1 MADKKRKPTSKD
13 EVEKKALPEEAG
25 LDGIKGIE
33 EEASSDSVSTEQAVT
48 DEEAQTPDEQI
59 AEDDDPFA
67 DIRRSLVEEEAAK
80 REKKNSGLLRRVTGL
95 LKGARRKTAPLQ
107 EEETKVEEQVESAL
121 IVHDSAM
128 PVSAAENLPV
138 VEAEE
143 TSKQEAEEELLSVLF
158 PPVESVEETV
168 EERVDELRS
177 ELIEYPE
184 MLEAEAAPE
193 REHHEEVKSSEVL
206 RAHPEQKAVV
216 TDFEA
221 MRGVALEGY
230 DETTVEPEVKPAVSS
245 KRKLRMVF
253 KTLKPID
260 RFMIFG
266 ALFLIFAAAVAT
278 LGLRVFNSLQPVDM
292 TPAEPTQDLP
302 FPVRVTLPGGWEFK
316 LARGR
321 VVDGRW
327 SPSGAEWLEGTE
339 VCRWVAL
346 PWSLQLEAV
355 VRTLK
360 LDDPINL
367 TMSNADQLDY
377 KVQSIQNVPVDEI
390 DSLVGKNMC
399 LLLILVNEDSDTRWV
414 VTATP

>member
-1 MADKKRKPTSKD
+1 MADKKRKPTSMD

-25 LDGIKGIE
+25 LDDIKGIE
-33 EEASSDSVSTEQAVT
+33 EEASSDPAVMEQDVTEE
-48 DEEAQTPDEQI
+48 DAQTPEAQN

-80 REKKNSGLLRRVTGL
+80 REKKNSGILHRVTGL
-95 LKGARRKTAPLQ
+95 LKGGRRKTAPLQ
-107 EEETKVEEQVESAL
+107 EEESKAEEQVESAL
-121 IVHDSAM
+121 VVHDSAM
-128 PVSAAENLPV
+128 PVSAEENTPV
-138 VEAEE
+138 VEAGE
-143 TSKQEAEEELLSVLF
+143 TSKQEAEEELLAVLF
-158 PPVESVEETV
+158 PPVESVDEQV
-168 EERVDELRS
+168 EERVEELRS
-177 ELIEYPE
+177 ELIEHPE
-184 MLEAEAAPE
+184 MLETEPE
-193 REHHEEVKSSEVL
+193 PEHHIEEIKSSEVL
-206 RAHPEQKAVV
+206 RAHPEQKEAV
-216 TDFEA
+216 TDFES

-230 DETTVEPEVKPAVSS
+230 DEAAVETEAKPAVSGR
-245 KRKLRMVF
+245 RKLRMVF

-266 ALFLIFAAAVAT
+266 ALFLIFAAAVAA
-278 LGLRVFNSLQPVDM
+278 LGLRTYNSLQPADI
-292 TPAEPTQDLP
+292 TPEPTQDLP
-302 FPVRVTLPGGWEFK
+302 IPVRVTLPGGWEFK
-316 LARGR
+316 LSRGR
-321 VVDGRW
+321 VVNGRW

-360 LDDPINL
+360 LEDPIDL
-367 TMSNADQLDY
+367 TMSNADQLKY

>member
-1 MADKKRKPTSKD
+1 MADKKRKPTSMD
-13 EVEKKALPEEAG
+13 EVEKKTLPEEAG
-25 LDGIKGIE
+25 LDDIKGIE
-33 EEASSDSVSTEQAVT
+33 EEALSDSAVMEQGVTE
-48 DEEAQTPDEQI
+48 EESQNPDEQD
-59 AEDDDPFA
+59 AEDNDPFA
-67 DIRRSLVEEEAAK
+67 DIRRSLAEEEAAK
-80 REKKNSGLLRRVTGL
+80 REKKNSGILHRVTGL
-95 LKGARRKTAPLQ
+95 LKGARRKTSPLQ
-107 EEETKVEEQVESAL
+107 EEEAKAEEQVQSAL
-121 IVHDSAM
+121 PVHD
-128 PVSAAENLPV
+128 PAASVAVGENPPV
-138 VEAEE
+138 VEAGE
-143 TSKQEAEEELLSVLF
+143 TSRQEAEEELLAVLF
-158 PPVESVEETV
+158 PPVESVDESV
-168 EERVDELRS
+168 EERVEELRS
-177 ELIEYPE
+177 ELLEHPE
-184 MLEAEAAPE
+184 TLESEPE
-193 REHHEEVKSSEVL
+193 PEHHIEEIKSSEVL

-216 TDFEA
+216 TDFES

-230 DETTVEPEVKPAVSS
+230 DETTVEPEVKPAVSGR
-245 KRKLRMVF
+245 RKLRMVF

-260 RFMIFG
+260 RVMIFG
-266 ALFLIFAAAVAT
+266 ALFLIFMAAVAT
-278 LGLRVFNSLQPVDM
+278 LGLRAFNNLQPADI
-292 TPAEPTQDLP
+292 TPEPTQDLP

-321 VVDGRW
+321 VVNGRW

-360 LDDPINL
+360 LEDPIDL
-367 TMSNADQLDY
+367 TMSNADQLKY

>member
-1 MADKKRKPTSKD
+1 MADKKRKPTSMD
-13 EVEKKALPEEAG
+13 GMEKKALPEEAG
-25 LDGIKGIE
+25 LNDIKGIE
-33 EEASSDSVSTEQAVT
+33 EEASSEPAIMEQVVTE
-48 DEEAQTPDEQI
+48 EESQTPNEQN

-67 DIRRSLVEEEAAK
+67 DIRRSLMEEESAK
-80 REKKNSGLLRRVTGL
+80 REKKNSGILHRVTGL

-107 EEETKVEEQVESAL
+107 EEEARAEEQAESAL
-121 IVHDSAM
+121 VVHDSAM
-128 PVSAAENLPV
+128 PVPAEENPPV
-138 VEAEE
+138 VETGE
-143 TSKQEAEEELLSVLF
+143 TSKQEAEEELLAVLF

-177 ELIEYPE
+177 ELLEHPE
-184 MLEAEAAPE
+184 PLEADPE
-193 REHHEEVKSSEVL
+193 PEHHIEEIKSSEVL
-206 RAHPEQKAVV
+206 RAHPEQKAAV
-216 TDFEA
+216 TDFES

-230 DETTVEPEVKPAVSS
+230 DETTVEPEVKPAVSG

-260 RFMIFG
+260 RVMIFG
-266 ALFLIFAAAVAT
+266 ALFLIFMAAVAT
-278 LGLRVFNSLQPVDM
+278 LGLRVFNSLQPADI

-360 LDDPINL
+360 LEDPIDL
-367 TMSNADQLDY
+367 TMSNADQIKY